1 MAYSAGN
8 LELNLLGYSDGA
20 VKSIQAT
27 VKALNSLSNAINK
40 INNTQ
45 FVFAGQKLEH
55 IFTKIASATNSINTT
70 NIQTLASTAKS
81 LNALSKISNLEKM
94 DFAKVGKGFQNLEVA
109 ITPFLEK
116 VKSAEASLTSLY
128 GVLSKSTGKKIQN
141 LLGTST
147 TTSGRSGGG
156 FSLFNVAKWGAII
169 HSARRLAQM
178 TSKMVQ
184 NGVDYTE
191 TLNLWSVTMR
201 ENIGLAS
208 QFVDKMNKAYGVSEQ
223 TLMNTQAIFKNMIG
237 SLGQITD
244 DVAYRLSESVTL
256 LALDFASLYNV
267 SVETAF
273 EKFQAM
279 LAGQVRPIRSAGLD
293 ITETTLY
300 QFYQEI
306 GGTKTMR
313 QLNRTEKQLL
323 SILAVYKQMG
333 TAGALGDMSKTLGNF
348 ANQSRMLNENFKR
361 IATWT
366 GLILEHL
373 LTENEVIV
381 YLNAHLIAIGEIL
394 KAIATGMGATKDDN
408 AMTPLFETA
417 ENTNEEFDKLQGKLL
432 DFDKFR
438 ALSGTENQATSVDT
452 KLLEAL
458 TGYESVIDMA
468 NNKAQELAQSWLK
481 ISGLFTEDGA
491 FNKEKWDKI
500 ISAIKEFGKV
510 ILAIVTTKALTKI
523 ANGIISITVAGLS
536 LQKILLVGIVYAIIQ
551 VIDLFK
557 EGKTVAGW
565 LAVAVGTTLVAAFV
579 ALKFA
584 TTNFGLSWKTI
595 FLGVTPH
602 ILGLVAGIAV
612 LIAGIKS
619 LSNAWGNMAGWHKA
633 ITIISAL
640 TGAIIGAVVAFKAL
654 SLSLPVALGIGT
666 ALAGGIM
673 LLSSQFSTVPKY
685 ANGAS
690 DIDGGT
696 LFVAGEMGKT
706 EAVYI
711 GSNGKTN
718 VANVTQME
726 QAFYNALVRYGK
738 TGNGQVVVNLDG
750 QRIYENTTAHAKK
763 EGRVWS
769 KA

>member
-8 LELNLLGYSDGA
+8 LN
-20 VKSIQAT
+20 VTIQAISKNTIKSLDT
-27 VKALNSLSNAINK
+27 VLDRLNK
-40 INNTQ
+40 ISPVLQQIT
-45 FVFAGQKLEH
+45 G
-55 IFTKIASATNSINTT
+55 ISIPTSRGRRT
-70 NIQTLASTAKS
+70 SSTR
-81 LNALSKISNLEKM
+81 N
-94 DFAKVGKGFQNLEVA
+94 
-109 ITPFLEK
+109 
-116 VKSAEASLTSLY
+116 
-128 GVLSKSTGKKIQN
+128 
-141 LLGTST
+141 
-147 TTSGRSGGG
+147 GGG
-156 FSLFNVAKWGAII
+156 LSLFSIGKWGAII

-201 ENIGLAS
+201 ENLGLAS

-361 IATWT
+361 IATWI

-408 AMTPLFETA
+408 AMTPLFETTEA
-417 ENTNEEFDKLQGKLL
+417 TNDEIDKLQGKLL

-481 ISGLFTEDGA
+481 ISGWFDEEGI
-491 FNKEKWDKI
+491 FNKEKWESLKKNIKLI
-500 ISAIKEFGKV
+500 IQLV
-510 ILAIVTTKALTKI
+510 IALI
-523 ANGIISITVAGLS
+523 SLSIT
-536 LQKILLVGIVYAIIQ
+536 QKI
-551 VIDLFK
+551 
-557 EGKTVAGW
+557 GK
-565 LAVAVGTTLVAAFV
+565 
-579 ALKFA
+579 
-584 TTNFGLSWKTI
+584 
-595 FLGVTPH
+595 
-602 ILGLVAGIAV
+602 
-612 LIAGIKS
+612 
-619 LSNAWGNMAGWHKA
+619 
-633 ITIISAL
+633 
-640 TGAIIGAVVAFKAL
+640 
-654 SLSLPVALGIGT
+654 LGIGIYTYIIQPIISFIPYLKTLFTYLGAGIIKAVGWLRTLITSVGALNVAMGITAGLISFLVIDMFLQNLDESARKFASWAFIIVGAVTAITAAVLAMNTVISWGT
-666 ALAGGIM
+666 ALPILLAGI
-673 LLSSQFSTVPKY
+673 
-685 ANGAS
+685 GAS
-690 DIDGGT
+690 IAGVKGLMPKVDMYATGASNIDGGT

-706 EAVYI
+706 EAVYT

-738 TGNGQVVVNLDG
+738 NGNGQVVVNLDG

-763 EGRVWS
+763 EGKVWS

>member
-8 LELNLLGYSDGA
+8 LN
-20 VKSIQAT
+20 VTIQAISKNT
-27 VKALNSLSNAINK
+27 IKSLDEVLLRLNK
-40 INNTQ
+40 ISPVLQQIT
-45 FVFAGQKLEH
+45 G
-55 IFTKIASATNSINTT
+55 ISIPTSRGRRT
-70 NIQTLASTAKS
+70 SST
-81 LNALSKISNLEKM
+81 
-94 DFAKVGKGFQNLEVA
+94 
-109 ITPFLEK
+109 
-116 VKSAEASLTSLY
+116 
-128 GVLSKSTGKKIQN
+128 
-141 LLGTST
+141 
-147 TTSGRSGGG
+147 RSGGG
-156 FSLFNVAKWGAII
+156 LSLFSIGKWGAII

-201 ENIGLAS
+201 ENLGLAS

-267 SVETAF
+267 EIESAF

-279 LAGQVRPIRSAGLD
+279 LAGQVRPIRSAGGLD

-348 ANQSRMLNENFKR
+348 ANQSRMLNENFTR

-417 ENTNEEFDKLQGKLL
+417 EATNDEIDKLQGKLL

-458 TGYESVIDMA
+458 TGYSSVIDMA
-468 NNKAQELAQSWLK
+468 NNKAQDLAKTWIENAGGVEELVKLFKELGTVLLALITSGALLGIVKGIKAFAIASAGLQNIIVFGIVYSIFKMIEAFKDGDYWSGIIALTIGVTLVGALIAFRVAQTKTTEATKIFELAMITGDRNLNTY
-481 ISGLFTEDGA
+481 GLTINRTAMSIKMLGVALAAAAMSFMVFDSIIGGLDGTA
-491 FNKEKWDKI
+491 RKTVSI
-500 ISAIKEFGKV
+500 IAIVTGALATMLGV
-510 ILAIVTTKALTKI
+510 ILAIKGGVKGGLIGATI
-523 ANGIISITVAGLS
+523 AGLGVGA
-536 LQKILLVGIVYAIIQ
+536 LL
-551 VIDLFK
+551 
-557 EGKTVAGW
+557 
-565 LAVAVGTTLVAAFV
+565 
-579 ALKFA
+579 
-584 TTNFGLSWKTI
+584 
-595 FLGVTPH
+595 
-602 ILGLVAGIAV
+602 
-612 LIAGIKS
+612 AGIKGVATQNS
-619 LSNAWGNMAGWHKA
+619 KIEMHA
-633 ITIISAL
+633 
-640 TGAIIGAVVAFKAL
+640 TGA
-654 SLSLPVALGIGT
+654 S
-666 ALAGGIM
+666 
-673 LLSSQFSTVPKY
+673 
-685 ANGAS
+685 N
-690 DIDGGT
+690 IDGGT

-706 EAVYI
+706 EAVYT

-738 TGNGQVVVNLDG
+738 NGNGQVVVNLDG
-750 QRIYENTTAHAKK
+750 QKIYENTTAHAKK

>member
-8 LELNLLGYSDGA
+8 LN
-20 VKSIQAT
+20 VTIQAISKNTIKSLDT
-27 VKALNSLSNAINK
+27 VLDRLNK
-40 INNTQ
+40 ISPVLQQIT
-45 FVFAGQKLEH
+45 G
-55 IFTKIASATNSINTT
+55 ISIPTSRGRRSS
-70 NIQTLASTAKS
+70 STR
-81 LNALSKISNLEKM
+81 N
-94 DFAKVGKGFQNLEVA
+94 
-109 ITPFLEK
+109 
-116 VKSAEASLTSLY
+116 
-128 GVLSKSTGKKIQN
+128 
-141 LLGTST
+141 
-147 TTSGRSGGG
+147 GGG
-156 FSLFNVAKWGAII
+156 LSLFSIGKWGAII

-408 AMTPLFETA
+408 AMTPLFETTEA
-417 ENTNEEFDKLQGKLL
+417 TNEEIDKLQGKLL

-458 TGYESVIDMA
+458 TGYSSVIDMA
-468 NNKAQELAQSWLK
+468 NNKAQELASSWLK
-481 ISGLFTEDGA
+481 ISGWFDEEGI
-491 FNKEKWDKI
+491 FNKEKWESLKKNIKLI
-500 ISAIKEFGKV
+500 IQLV
-510 ILAIVTTKALTKI
+510 IALI
-523 ANGIISITVAGLS
+523 SLSIT
-536 LQKILLVGIVYAIIQ
+536 QKI
-551 VIDLFK
+551 
-557 EGKTVAGW
+557 GK
-565 LAVAVGTTLVAAFV
+565 
-579 ALKFA
+579 
-584 TTNFGLSWKTI
+584 
-595 FLGVTPH
+595 
-602 ILGLVAGIAV
+602 
-612 LIAGIKS
+612 
-619 LSNAWGNMAGWHKA
+619 
-633 ITIISAL
+633 
-640 TGAIIGAVVAFKAL
+640 
-654 SLSLPVALGIGT
+654 LGIGIYTYIIQPIISFIPYLKTLFTYLGAGIIKAVGWLRTLITSVGALNVAMGITAGLISFLVIDMFLQNLDESARKFASWAFIIVGAVTAITAAVLAMNTVISWGT
-666 ALAGGIM
+666 ALPILLAGI
-673 LLSSQFSTVPKY
+673 
-685 ANGAS
+685 GAS
-690 DIDGGT
+690 IAGVKGLMPKVDMYATGASNIDGGT

-706 EAVYI
+706 EAVYT